1 MSEARIMRDIWD
13 ALSRGPR
20 RIFRNN
26 VGTGWAGGTKNRR
39 PLKVTPMNILEA
51 RAAIRPGDVIVPSAR
66 PLHAGLDTGS
76 ADHIGCHTA
85 EIKITPSMVGSILR
99 LAIFVSVECKAASG
113 RTKASQLNWQE
124 QVRRAG
130 GIGVIA
136 RSVEEARTEIESQLA
151 ALLHNVTGET

>member
-1 MSEARIMRDIWD
+1 MSEAQIMRDIWD
-13 ALSRGPR
+13 ALSRGSR

-26 VGTGWAGGTKNRR
+26 VGMGWSGGTKNRK
-39 PLKVTPMNILEA
+39 PLKVTPMNLSDA

-66 PLHAGLDTGS
+66 PLHAGLETGS
-76 ADHIGCHTA
+76 ADHIGWQTA
-85 EIKITPSMVGSILR
+85 EISITPSMVGTTLR
-99 LAIFVSVECKAASG
+99 LAIFLSLESKAASG

-136 RSVEEARTEIESQLA
+136 RSVEGARAEIESQLA

>member
-1 MSEARIMRDIWD
+1 MSEAQIMRDIWD

-66 PLHAGLDTGS
+66 PLHAGLQEGS
-76 ADHIGCHTA
+76 ADHIGWQTA
-85 EIKITPSMVGSILR
+85 EISITPSMVGTTLR
-99 LAIFVSVECKAASG
+99 LAIFVSVESKAASG
-113 RTKASQLNWQE
+113 RTRASQLNWQE

-130 GIGVIA
+130 GIGVIV
-136 RSVEEARTEIESQLA
+136 RSVDGARAEIESQLA